1 MTEKDPRE
9 KEGLFAKITKNFVDP
24 YIDNAENGDDN
35 QNTSEYEEA
44 RNGDVSSIN
53 AKMIINEPRS
63 YEDARQIADYLLQ
76 KKACVVNIH
85 RLQENGATRLLDFLS
100 GTIYAI
106 NGTVQK
112 IDDNV
117 FLFAPK
123 ELPVGSWDNA
133 D

>member
-1 MTEKDPRE
+1 MSEIFD
-9 KEGLFAKITKNFVDP
+9 KIKKSLVDP
-24 YIDNAENGDDN
+24 YMDDN
-35 QNTSEYEEA
+35 GEKKLENTSEYEEA
-44 RNGDVSSIN
+44 SNSAVSGIN
-53 AKMIINEPRS
+53 AKMIVSEPRS
-63 YEDARQIADYLLQ
+63 YEDARQIADHLLE

-85 RLQENGATRLLDFLS
+85 RLQESSATRLLDFLS

-123 ELPVGSWDNA
+123 ELPVGSA
-133 D
+133 DHGDQ

>member
-1 MTEKDPRE
+1 MSELFEKI
-9 KEGLFAKITKNFVDP
+9 KGKFVDP
-24 YIDNAENGDDN
+24 YMDGEGDPDNET
-35 QNTSEYEEA
+35 NTSEYEEA
-44 RNGDVSSIN
+44 NNDAVSSIN
-53 AKMIINEPRS
+53 AKMIVSEPRS
-63 YEDARQIADYLLQ
+63 YEDARQVADYLLQ

-85 RLQENGATRLLDFLS
+85 RLQESGATRLLDFLS

-123 ELPVGSWDNA
+123 ELPVGSTDHG
-133 D
+133 DQ

>member
-1 MTEKDPRE
+1 MTEKDPKE
-9 KEGLFAKITKNFVDP
+9 KEGLLHKITKSFVDP
-24 YIDNAENGDDN
+24 YLNDDKEEER
-35 QNTSEYEEA
+35 NTSDYEEPSNEA
-44 RNGDVSSIN
+44 VSSIN

-85 RLQENGATRLLDFLS
+85 RLQESGATRLLDFLS

-123 ELPVGSWDNA
+123 ELPVGSWENA

>member
-1 MTEKDPRE
+1 MSEIFD
-9 KEGLFAKITKNFVDP
+9 KIKKSLVDP
-24 YIDNAENGDDN
+24 YMDDN
-35 QNTSEYEEA
+35 SEKKPENTSEYEEA
-44 RNGDVSSIN
+44 SNSAVSGIN
-53 AKMIINEPRS
+53 AKMIVSEPRS
-63 YEDARQIADYLLQ
+63 YEDARQIADHLLE

-85 RLQENGATRLLDFLS
+85 RLQESSATRLLDFLS

-123 ELPVGSWDNA
+123 ELPVGSA
-133 D
+133 DHGDQ

>member
-1 MTEKDPRE
+1 MTEKN
-9 KEGLFAKITKNFVDP
+9 KETLFDKVKKNLVDP
-24 YIDNAENGDDN
+24 YIDKNDDEDIPE
-35 QNTSEYEEA
+35 NTSEYEEPSNEAVANMNA
-44 RNGDVSSIN
+44 R
-53 AKMIINEPRS
+53 MIINEPRS
-63 YEDARQIADYLLQ
+63 YEDARIIADYLLQ

-85 RLQENGATRLLDFLS
+85 RLQESGATRLLDFLS

-123 ELPVGSWDNA
+123 ELPVGSSGND